1 MKATSE
7 LQTAKRESSDEV
19 LTVPQGHR
27 NKRIFILEDHPM
39 VRQGIRKL
47 IESQQ
52 GFEVCG
58 ESESSDEGLAALST
72 ACADLA
78 IVDLSL
84 KDSSGLDFIKTA
96 KSRYPTLLTLVLS
109 MHEDSSIIERALK
122 FGASGYVSK
131 AESLDRLIDAVQ
143 HVLRGEHYL
152 SETVQKK
159 LIDHEFSFRQEGGFP
174 MFSLSDREFE
184 VFQFLATGQPIS
196 KIAALLHLSV
206 KTIEGYCAHIRK
218 KLGLHNN
225 QELIMEA
232 SRRLSSG

>member
-1 MKATSE
+1 MNVLSE
-7 LQTAKRESSDEV
+7 LQTMKRESSDAV
-19 LTVPQGHR
+19 SKVPQGHP
-27 NKRIFILEDHPM
+27 NKRILIVEDHPM

-58 ESESSDEGLAALST
+58 ESESSDEGLAALSA

-84 KDSSGLDFIKTA
+84 KESSGLDFIKTA
-96 KSRYPTLLTLVLS
+96 KSRYPALLTLVLS
-109 MHEDSSIIERALK
+109 MHEDSAIIERALK
-122 FGASGYVSK
+122 LGASGYVSK
-131 AESLDRLIDAVQ
+131 AESLDHLIAAVQ

-159 LIDHEFSFRQEGGFP
+159 LLDHEFSSRQEGGTS
-174 MFSLSDREFE
+174 MLSLSDREFE
-184 VFQFLATGQPIS
+184 VFQLLATGQTIS
-196 KIAALLHLSV
+196 KIACLLHLSV

-232 SRRLSSG
+232 SRRLSGG